1 MRTLDDDLDQN
12 RSVVKVNLGFTS
24 KTLEPQEVSLMLGL
38 QPTYSYTKGELSPR
52 MRVPRPWGCWAIEAM
67 SNDVE
72 AATRQ
77 LLNILRGKKGQID
90 DVAGRFSAT
99 VSVHIWWEPEGGQGG
114 YTLPSDLLIELA
126 SLGERVDFY
135 FASTGASGE

>member
-1 MRTLDDDLDQN
+1 MRTPEDNSDQN
-12 RSVVKVNLGFTS
+12 RSVVKVNLGFIS
-24 KTLEPQEVSLMLGL
+24 ETLQPEEVSLMLGL
-38 QPTYSYTKGELSPR
+38 QPTYSYVKGELSHR
-52 MRVPRPWGCWAIEAM
+52 MKVPSPWGCWAVEVV

-72 AATRQ
+72 VATRE
-77 LLNILRGKKGQID
+77 LLSTLRGKKGQI
-90 DVAGRFSAT
+90 AAIAERFSAT

-135 FASTGASGE
+135 FAATCVSDE